1 VQFFNHSLD
10 LLRQGVVS
18 ALSEHPGLDAAALCS
33 HLSAKGFSNLDD
45 AVGSASFLYAFARAE
60 ATLDQARRGW
70 SDVWGQTYCDHIRS
84 ERQEAT
90 QSLVRDLNT
99 DNWSRVRALQD
110 AEAGAAEFDDDDP
123 DLEY

>member
-1 VQFFNHSLD
+1 M
-10 LLRQGVVS
+10 
-18 ALSEHPGLDAAALCS
+18 P
-33 HLSAKGFSNLDD
+33 SNLDES
-45 AVGSASFLYAFARAE
+45 VGSASFLYAFARAE

-70 SDVWGQTYCDHIRS
+70 YDVWGQTYCDHIRS

-99 DNWSRVRALQD
+99 DNWSRVQALQE
-110 AEAGAAEFDDDDP
+110 AEAGAADLDDP